1 MQKSETSLSFSFEI
15 AFASIFFFVVVD
27 IFESLSRS
35 VFIPQALI
43 NDDRVP
49 KKDLM
54 TGFNRDE
61 GIIFIEVSEVPGF
74 DQGPS
79 LITREQFLFGLGI
92 SFPHT
97 HSLVKNAVAHEYT
110 DWTDE
115 KNHTKNRDALSEFA
129 TDYLFICPAFDF
141 ARR

>member
-1 MQKSETSLSFSFEI
+1 
-15 AFASIFFFVVVD
+15 
-27 IFESLSRS
+27 
-35 VFIPQALI
+35 
-43 NDDRVP
+43 
-49 KKDLM
+49 M

-61 GIIFIEVSEVPGF
+61 GIIFIEFTEVHGF
-74 DQGPS
+74 DQSPS
-79 LITREQFLFGLGI
+79 LITREQFLFVLGL

-115 KNHTKNRDALSEFA
+115 KNHTKNCEALSEFA

>member
-1 MQKSETSLSFSFEI
+1 MLPSLRMDFN
-15 AFASIFFFVVVD
+15 IFFSCS
-27 IFESLSRS
+27 I
-35 VFIPQALI
+35 FIPQALI

-54 TGFNRDE
+54 TGFNSNE
-61 GIIFIEVSEVPGF
+61 GIIFIEISGVPGF
-74 DQGPS
+74 DQGQS
-79 LITREQFLFGLGI
+79 LITREQFLFGLGL

-97 HSLVKNAVAHEYT
+97 HSLVKDAVAHEYT

-115 KNHTKNRDALSEFA
+115 KNRTKNRDALSRFA

-141 ARR
+141 AHR